1 MSSTDG
7 FIATHP
13 VTTLVENTTVAEFKI
28 MLANPVT
35 LINGTCDAIRCI
47 QEYKGNFNAF

>member
-13 VTTLVENTTVAEFKI
+13 VTILVENTTVAEFKI
-28 MLANPVT
+28 MLASPSVH
-35 LINGTCDAIRCI
+35 INGACDAIRAV
-47 QEYKGNFNAF
+47 QEY